1 MKHKVVINSCYGGY
15 RLSEEAIQWLKNKY
29 GDGVMDDILERH
41 DPRLVDCV
49 ETLGKKANGEFSRLA
64 VVEIDSNQ
72 YRIDEYDGRESIE
85 TPDSIA
91 WIVIEEDN

>member
-15 RLSEEAIQWLKNKY
+15 RLSKEAIQWLKNKY
-29 GDGVMDDILERH
+29 GDDVMDDILERH

-72 YRIDEYDGRESIE
+72 YRIDDYDGLESIE
-85 TPDSIA
+85 TPDSIG

>member
-1 MKHKVVINSCYGGY
+1 MKHKVVINTCYGGY
-15 RLSEEAIQWLKNKY
+15 GLSKEAIQWLKNKY
-29 GDGVMDDILERH
+29 GDDDILERH

-49 ETLGKKANGEFSRLA
+49 ETLGEKANGKFSRLA
-64 VVEIDSNQ
+64 VVEIDSNR

-91 WIVIEEDN
+91 WTVIEEDN